1 MNKHK
6 EHGKLKWNQLFGEA
20 IGLADNGFRIPW
32 RLADAIASNASNLA
46 LDANAMATYFYPD
59 GSPRKVGETMTNK
72 AYARTLEA
80 LASQGANALHTGPI
94 AQAIVAK
101 AGQTVGDDPARTPI
115 TPSLM
120 TLQDLSNYQV
130 KNATR
135 FVRRTVT
142 VTMYVPC
149 HLHLREGLRLHRRW
163 VF

>member
-1 MNKHK
+1 M
-6 EHGKLKWNQLFGEA
+6 ETAFGEA
-20 IGLADNGFRIPW
+20 IGLADNGFRIPG

-101 AGQTVGDDPARTPI
+101 AGQTVGDDPAKLHYPKFD
-115 TPSLM
+115 
-120 TLQDLSNYQV
+120 DLAGFIELSGE
-130 KNATR
+130 KTR
-135 FVRRTVT
+135 PDL
-142 VTMYVPC
+142 YDVP
-149 HLHLREGLRLHRRW
+149 
-163 VF
+163 

>member
-1 MNKHK
+1 MPGHLKHSLHK
-6 EHGKLKWNQLFGEA
+6 GQTHC
-20 IGLADNGFRIPW
+20 
-32 RLADAIASNASNLA
+32 
-46 LDANAMATYFYPD
+46 
-59 GSPRKVGETMTNK
+59 
-72 AYARTLEA
+72 TLV
-80 LASQGANALHTGPI
+80 S

-149 HLHLREGLRLHRRW
+149 HLHLREGLQLQTLGILENFDMSLYPPKNSENEGGVPDVMGVHLVSEAERLAYADRDKY
-163 VF
+163 VANTDFVDLPAQGIPSFIDKTT

>member
-1 MNKHK
+1 M
-6 EHGKLKWNQLFGEA
+6 EPAFGEA
-20 IGLADNGFRIPW
+20 IGLADNGFRIPG

-101 AGQTVGDDPARTPI
+101 AGQTVGDDPAKLLLP
-115 TPSLM
+115 
-120 TLQDLSNYQV
+120 QV
-130 KNATR
+130 
-135 FVRRTVT
+135 
-142 VTMYVPC
+142 
-149 HLHLREGLRLHRRW
+149 
-163 VF
+163 

>member
-1 MNKHK
+1 M
-6 EHGKLKWNQLFGEA
+6 EPAFGEA
-20 IGLADNGFRIPW
+20 IGLADNDFRIPG
-32 RLADAIASNASNLA
+32 RLADAITSNASDLA

-59 GSPRKVGETMTNK
+59 GSPRKVGEIMTNK
-72 AYARTLEA
+72 EYAKTLEA
-80 LASQGANALHTGPI
+80 LAVQGANALHTGPI

-120 TLQDLSNYQV
+120 TLQDLSNYEV

-135 FVRRTVT
+135 FVPLTVI
-142 VTMYVPC
+142 VTMFVRC
-149 HLHLREGLRLHRRW
+149 HLHLREGSRLRKHW

>member
-1 MNKHK
+1 M
-6 EHGKLKWNQLFGEA
+6 EPTFGEA
-20 IGLADNGFRIPW
+20 IGLADNGFRIPG

-59 GSPRKVGETMTNK
+59 GSPRKVGETMTTK
-72 AYARTLEA
+72 PTEHSKHSLHK
-80 LASQGANALHTGPI
+80 ANALHTGPI
-94 AQAIVAK
+94 ARHCGK
-101 AGQTVGDDPARTPI
+101 AGQTVGDDPARIPI
-115 TPSLM
+115 PSLM

-149 HLHLREGLRLHRRW
+149 HLHLQEGRLHRRW